1 MIFLL
6 ENIRKQKNNS
16 MNIFE
21 IENKA
26 LDIFDVNSNIEFKE
40 DDKLQ
45 RTAEWFKQREGKFTG
60 SEIHKL
66 MGTTRA
72 SSKLE
77 WGRAEKIIDF
87 SETAKKY
94 VYSKAKERQRNK
106 VIRLASSVAMN
117 YGTNSESVIIDMLK
131 NIYPDYKFKEVGFIE
146 FIKDIAGASPDGLL
160 NDNMALEI
168 KASTNWDTVYNRHET
183 PFEQKHQDFWQ
194 IQSEMLA
201 LKVNKCMYVVAEPSE
216 SIFEPNIT
224 DLSIK
229 IVDASIIHQQAII
242 QRCMVGNAAIKLY
255 LSGVFFQ
262 EAIRSACTNYDF

>member
-1 MIFLL
+1 
-6 ENIRKQKNNS
+6 

-21 IENKA
+21 IENKV
-26 LDIFDVNSNIEFKE
+26 LDIFDVNPNIEFKE

-45 RTAEWFKQREGKFTG
+45 RTPAWFKQRKGKFTG

-117 YGTNSESVIIDMLK
+117 YGTNSESVVIDMLK

-146 FIKDIAGASPDGLL
+146 FIKDIAGASPDGLI
-160 NDNMALEI
+160 NENMALEI

-201 LKVNKCMYVVAEPSE
+201 LKVDKCMYVVAEPSE

-229 IVDASIIHQQAII
+229 IVDASIIHQKAII
-242 QRCMVGNAAIKLY
+242 QRCMVGNAAIELY
-255 LSGVFFQ
+255 LNGVNFQ
-262 EAIRSACTNYDF
+262 EAIRSACTNYEF